1 MTTNFATLTGS
12 EKQIEWASDLRAKM
26 IENAKEYMNILSVE
40 SNALATY
47 GIGKEFRKAIA
58 QFDVM
63 RWEQLENCFCMITP
77 KMYTEDDE
85 VTPESF
91 ASALDTVL
99 ETKDCA
105 KFYINNREYI
115 NI

>member
-26 IENAKEYMNILSVE
+26 IENANEYMNILNIE
-40 SNALATY
+40 ANAKATSTSR
-47 GIGKEFRKAIA
+47 KEFRKAIA
-58 QFDVM
+58 QIDVM
-63 RWEQLENCFCMITP
+63 RWEKLENCFCMITP

-99 ETKDCA
+99 ETKDSA

>member
-1 MTTNFATLTGS
+1 MTTNFAALTGS
-12 EKQIEWASDLRAKM
+12 EKQIAWASDLRAKM
-26 IENAKEYMNILSVE
+26 IENAKEYMNILNIE
-40 SNALATY
+40 ANAIAAY
-47 GIGKEFRKAIA
+47 GHGKEFRKAIA
-58 QFDVM
+58 QIDVM
-63 RWEQLENCFCMITP
+63 RWEQLENCFCMIAP

-99 ETKDCA
+99 ETKDNA
-105 KFYINNREYI
+105 NFYINNREYI